1 MGLQDLASELL
12 CEIFAYPISIWA
24 NPDNSADPDEIT
36 DPDDSTDSDN
46 STDSDE
52 STRLHSCR
60 KISPAGLENYRELCR
75 YAAVSG

>member
-12 CEIFAYPISIWA
+12 YEIFAYPISIWA
-24 NPDNSADPDEIT
+24 DPDDGADPDNSA
-36 DPDDSTDSDN
+36 DPDDSTDSD
-46 STDSDE
+46 E
-52 STRLHSCR
+52 RLYSYG

>member
-1 MGLQDLASELL
+1 MWLQDLASELL

-24 NPDNSADPDEIT
+24 DPDDGADLDKST
-36 DPDDSTDSDN
+36 DPDD

-52 STRLHSCR
+52 STRLHSYEKPPR
-60 KISPAGLENYRELCR
+60 GGLENDRELCR

>member
-12 CEIFAYPISIWA
+12 YEIFAYPISRW
-24 NPDNSADPDEIT
+24 ADPDEIT
-36 DPDDSTDSDN
+36 YPDD

-52 STRLHSCR
+52 STRLHGYR

>member
-24 NPDNSADPDEIT
+24 DPDNGA
-36 DPDDSTDSDN
+36 DPDDSTDF
-46 STDSDE
+46 DE
-52 STRLHSCR
+52 RLYSYG